1 MIWAFPKRGGSGKL
15 LWTKNFCCQNRG
27 KGDSFSNPEKPALE
41 QSRVVGHHT
50 TGTVYRK
57 QGESMIRLVSLMF
70 FLGCALMVA
79 HYYGL
84 GSMVQLLGAVAV
96 ALGLMRVLSSKR
108 IH

>member
-1 MIWAFPKRGGSGKL
+1 
-15 LWTKNFCCQNRG
+15 
-27 KGDSFSNPEKPALE
+27 
-41 QSRVVGHHT
+41 
-50 TGTVYRK
+50 
-57 QGESMIRLVSLMF
+57 MIRLVSLMF